1 MPTVPDPRLRAR
13 HTWQLGLAAL
23 LTAALAHVALI
34 AVRVYG
40 LGKMLG
46 YARELP
52 WLAVAGF
59 VPWFAALALLL
70 TLAGALVPRLASLR
84 GQVTVYGSA
93 VALAALLHLGRVHPA
108 AILLLAV
115 GTGVQLGRLA
125 ARDTDR
131 ALRSARRLAVG
142 AAAVL
147 FIAGLPG
154 AVLHRARQSSRLAA
168 LPAPPAGAPNVILLI
183 LDTVRAANLSAYGY
197 ARPTSPVLES
207 LAREGALFE
216 TAIAPAP
223 WTGPSH
229 AAMLTGRYPHFSGI
243 WYLTPMADSLP
254 TVAEAFRRGGYATG
268 AFVGNAYYAGRV
280 TGFDRGFARY
290 DDYPVSWAQ
299 AWWSANFAQ
308 VDLVRQLTALA
319 QSGEGERLLRV
330 LRNSS
335 LRVIGENQG
344 DRYDAGEVV
353 TRFLRWQ
360 DGVQGRPY
368 FAMLNLFDAHAPYES
383 PLARRFGQGRRP
395 VDRYDGAIAYMDATL
410 GGLVE
415 GLRARGTLD
424 NTVLVVAA
432 DHGEHFGEHGIRGHG
447 NSLYLELLHVPL
459 LIRAPGRI
467 PSGARVAHVVSLR
480 DIPATLLDLAGLPSS
495 SVTGHSLAP
504 LARVARLE
512 TGATPASDAPG
523 AGASITRIAVAGDD
537 AVDHPSG
544 VPDTTAPAAAGGDGV
559 ITVSPALAEA
569 DQPTN
574 QRQAWPTSFGPM
586 QALVIGEH
594 HYLRRGDGREWVLRW
609 QGDTAGRGDIT
620 ESAEG
625 REVIARSQRVLR
637 RMLGVRWTQRGT
649 SE

>member
-1 MPTVPDPRLRAR
+1 MPTVSDPRLRVR
-13 HTWQLGLAAL
+13 NTWLLALAAL
-23 LTAALAHVALI
+23 LAAALSHVAII
-34 AVRVYG
+34 AVRVFG
-40 LGKMLG
+40 FGQMLG

-59 VPWFAALALLL
+59 APWFALLALLL
-70 TLAGALVPRLASLR
+70 TLAGALSPRVATVR
-84 GQVTVYGSA
+84 GQVTLYGAA

-108 AILLLAV
+108 ALLLLSV
-115 GTGVQLGRLA
+115 GAGVQLGRLA
-125 ARDTDR
+125 ARDDAR
-131 ALRSARRLAVG
+131 ALRAARRLAAG
-142 AAAVL
+142 AAAIL

-154 AVLHRARQSSRLAA
+154 TVVHRARQAWQLAG
-168 LPAPPAGAPNVILLI
+168 LPAAPAGAPNVILLI

-197 ARPTSPVLES
+197 ERPTTPVLER
-207 LAREGALFE
+207 LAGEGALFE
-216 TAIAPAP
+216 SAIAPAP

-254 TVAEAFRRGGYATG
+254 TVAEAFRRSGYATG
-268 AFVGNAYYAGRV
+268 AFVGNAFYAGRV

-299 AWWSANFAQ
+299 AWWSANFSQ

-319 QSGEGERLLRV
+319 PSGEGRRLLRV

-395 VDRYDGAIAYMDATL
+395 VDRYDGAIAYMDSTL
-410 GGLVE
+410 GVLVE

-467 PSGARVAHVVSLR
+467 PSGARVSHVVSLR
-480 DIPATLLDLAGLPSS
+480 DIPATLLDLAGLPPS
-495 SVTGHSLAP
+495 SVTGHSLVP
-504 LARVARLE
+504 VARLAG
-512 TGATPASDAPG
+512 GAIPAGDAP
-523 AGASITRIAVAGDD
+523 AAAASIPRIAVEGDD
-537 AVDHPSG
+537 AANQPSG
-544 VPDTTAPAAAGGDGV
+544 VPDAAAPAGAGGDGV

-574 QRQAWPTSFGPM
+574 QRQAWPTAFGPM
-586 QALVIGEH
+586 QALVTGEH

-609 QGDTAGRGDIT
+609 QGDTVGRGDIT